1 MAKLFVASL
10 LFTVVVVA
18 AAPLIAQ
25 PSSAVGSAGASQDS
39 RAQAPSDDL
48 RPSTSLA
55 SRCALGGSDIERGS
69 GTSGVLRAD
78 PAANDT
84 ANGKIASDLQRECN
98 VFSAPS
104 ALQSVRLRIADN
116 NIIVTGQ
123 VAADS
128 DELQLLR
135 IVQANADGRTVFNR
149 LQIASPASTVR

>member
-10 LFTVVVVA
+10 LFTGLVIA
-18 AAPLIAQ
+18 AAPLTARQ
-25 PSSAVGSAGASQDS
+25 SAVPHGQGSQKP
-39 RAQAPSDDL
+39 RVQAPSDAL
-48 RPSTSLA
+48 RPSTNLA
-55 SRCALGGSDIERGS
+55 SQCALGGSDIERGS
-69 GTSGVLRAD
+69 RTSGVLRAD

-84 ANGKIASDLQRECN
+84 ANGKIASDLQRECS

-135 IVQANADGRTVFNR
+135 IVHANADGRTVFNR
-149 LQIASPASTVR
+149 LQVASPASTVR